1 MNRIYLTLFI
11 GIIFGALSWA
21 IVPIVSDKFEP
32 FDSESGFYIGQSLLS
47 IIGIYLGYKHGLKH
61 VLVFILGIYIS
72 SNVYPYIFGSS
83 ESRAWALLGLLTTL
97 VLCIFPLISGIVGK
111 VLKIGHI
118 KYNKS
123 LKNGTPQ
130 SGAP

>member
-1 MNRIYLTLFI
+1 MNRIYLALLI

-32 FDSESGFYIGQSLLS
+32 FDSESSFYIGQSMLS
-47 IIGIYLGYKHGLKH
+47 IIAIYLGYKHGLKH
-61 VLVFILGIYIS
+61 VLIFVLGIYIS
-72 SNVYPYIFGSS
+72 SNVYSYIFGSS
-83 ESRAWALLGLLTTL
+83 ESRAWALLGLITTL
-97 VLCIFPLISGIVGK
+97 ALCIFPLICGVVGK

-123 LKNGTPQ
+123 LKNGTSQ
-130 SGAP
+130 SGAS